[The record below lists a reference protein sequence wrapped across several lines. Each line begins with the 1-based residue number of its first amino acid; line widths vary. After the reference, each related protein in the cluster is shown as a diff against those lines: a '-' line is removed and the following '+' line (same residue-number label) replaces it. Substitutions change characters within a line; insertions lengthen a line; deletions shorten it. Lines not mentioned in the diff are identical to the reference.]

1 MSYGKLLNSGL
12 ESWGSLD
19 SIGIVKWLL
28 GLIVI
33 FIIVQNYW
41 ELHTGKIYV
50 FSYHRFKSKKV
61 WLLKQTAKVFLI
73 CLLYSGILFGINV
86 LISDVEILELAKL
99 WILYA
104 LFIFNMNYFFCIIN
118 MQSKMKFG
126 LWVLIFGVSAVLC
139 STATA
144 RQYWNFSSY
153 GMLLQQT
160 APNDY
165 MISIV
170 VNIAMTLLMI
180 VIKMLTFKRRVSK

>member
-28 GLIVI
+28 GLIII
-33 FIIVQNYW
+33 FVIVQNYW

-61 WLLKQTAKVFLI
+61 WLLKQTAKVLLL

-86 LISDVEILELAKL
+86 LISDVEISDLVRL
-99 WILYA
+99 WLLYA
-104 LFIFNMNYFFCIIN
+104 LFVFNMNYLFCIIN
-118 MQSKMKFG
+118 IQSKFKIG

-139 STATA
+139 SVAAT
-144 RQYWNFSSY
+144 RQYWNISSY

-165 MISIV
+165 IISLV
-170 VNIAMTLLMI
+170 VNIALALLMI
-180 VIKMLTFKRRVSK
+180 LIKVLSFKRRVSK